1 MPGSSQPIHH
11 TQWRVWGGGRG
22 NLSYYSATLINV
34 IWSWQCTPNS
44 SRPWS
49 SCLSLCLCQIHLIT
63 GTLCRK
69 LSTVSLVAR
78 WGTLLQCVRG
88 QRSDCL
94 TWHLRTVCFIIVC
107 IYHNEGAGYFVR
119 AVMWAAA
126 GNVPIGPF
134 FIYFFIPQRTTHSLS
149 LRLAVMTA
157 DGAIHLW
164 SRAGTVGILAAETE
178 RAGGYGT
185 SHPLVSLA
193 DTHTSTHTSL
203 ALSAAQCQNAAS
215 AKDITLN
222 CGRKCSVMPDWL
234 LAVSVPVLELACVSY
249 RPINSQEN

>member
-1 MPGSSQPIHH
+1 MVIHTVCLVAASLFIIH
-11 TQWRVWGGGRG
+11 SGEYGVGGGG

-63 GTLCRK
+63 GTLCSK

-88 QRSDCL
+88 QHSDCL
-94 TWHLRTVCFIIVC
+94 TWHIRTVRFIIVC

-126 GNVPIGPF
+126 GNFPIGPF
-134 FIYFFIPQRTTHSLS
+134 FFIPQQTTRSLS
-149 LRLAVMTA
+149 LRVAGMTA

-164 SRAGTVGILAAETE
+164 SRAGTVGILAAET
-178 RAGGYGT
+178 
-185 SHPLVSLA
+185 
-193 DTHTSTHTSL
+193 
-203 ALSAAQCQNAAS
+203 
-215 AKDITLN
+215 
-222 CGRKCSVMPDWL
+222 
-234 LAVSVPVLELACVSY
+234 
-249 RPINSQEN
+249 